1 MEDEAALAAARRVA
15 AQVLEPGASRAEREG
30 VPRATIDA
38 LAAAGLLAIVAPPAL
53 GGVSAGAARD
63 VAEVLAGAG
72 PDAWF
77 VWTQHHMPVSLL
89 TATANAELRERLLPQ
104 LCSTTLA
111 AVAFSHLRRPQPGVT
126 AARTPA
132 GWRID
137 GSVPWLTG
145 WGVADVLALGSLT
158 DTGEVMFAL
167 LPLGADAPSGLRPT
181 APLLLASMQGTRTV
195 GLRLD
200 GVTVPASAVVLQQ
213 PAVQWRAADAARAA
227 HVVPATFGIARAA
240 LDGLRAAGGA
250 AGAAGGAAGAA
261 GAAGAVELADSLA
274 GALDQVRERAY
285 RLIDQ
290 VPAGEC
296 LDERIALRAEALRL
310 TLQATAAGV
319 AAQGGKGMSAEHP
332 AQRLARAALFM
343 LVQAQTPELRTAT
356 LALLGP

>member
-1 MEDEAALAAARRVA
+1 MEDDAALAAAGRVA
-15 AQVLEPGASRAEREG
+15 TLVLAPDAARAEREG

-38 LAAAGLLAIVAPPAL
+38 LAAAGLLALVAPPAL
-53 GGVSAGAARD
+53 GGVSAAAGRQ

-89 TATANAELRERLLPQ
+89 TTTVNTELRDRLLPQ

-126 AARTPA
+126 ATPTPA

-137 GSVPWLTG
+137 GTVPWVTA

-167 LPLGADAPSGLRPT
+167 LPLGADAPAGLRPT
-181 APLLLASMQGTRTV
+181 EPLLLASMQGTRTV

-200 GVTVPASAVVLQQ
+200 AVGVPASAVVLRQ
-213 PAVQWRAADAARAA
+213 PAQVWRAADAARAA
-227 HVVPATFGIARAA
+227 NVVPATFGIARAA

-250 AGAAGGAAGAA
+250 AG
-261 GAAGAVELADSLA
+261 LADSLA
-274 GALDQVRERAY
+274 AALDQVRQRAY
-285 RLIDQ
+285 QLIDD
-290 VPAGEC
+290 VPAGERVE
-296 LDERIALRAEALRL
+296 ERIALRAEALRL
-310 TLQATAAGV
+310 TLQAAAAGV
-319 AAQGGKGMSAEHP
+319 AAQGGKGMSADHP

-343 LVQAQTPELRTAT
+343 LVQAQTPELRAAT
-356 LALLGP
+356 LARLGP

>member
-15 AQVLEPGASRAEREG
+15 AQVLEPDASRAEREG
-30 VPRATIDA
+30 VPRAAIDA

-53 GGVSAGAARD
+53 GGVSAGAARE

-126 AARTPA
+126 ATRTPA

-213 PAVQWRAADAARAA
+213 PAEQWRAADAARAA
-227 HVVPATFGIARAA
+227 NVVPATFGIARAA

-250 AGAAGGAAGAA
+250 AGAVGGAAGT
-261 GAAGAVELADSLA
+261 AGAVELADSLGA
-274 GALDQVRERAY
+274 ALDQVRERAY
-285 RLIDQ
+285 RLIDH
-290 VPAGEC
+290 VPAGKR

-332 AQRLARAALFM
+332 AQRLARASLFM
-343 LVQAQTPELRTAT
+343 LVQAQTPELRAAT

>member
-15 AQVLEPGASRAEREG
+15 AQVLEPDASRAEREG
-30 VPRATIDA
+30 VSRAAIDA

-53 GGVSAGAARD
+53 GGVSAGAARE

-126 AARTPA
+126 ATRTPA

-167 LPLGADAPSGLRPT
+167 LPLGADTPSGLRPT
-181 APLLLASMQGTRTV
+181 PPLLLASMQGTRTV

-200 GVTVPASAVVLQQ
+200 GVDVPASAVVLQQ
-213 PAVQWRAADAARAA
+213 PAEQWRAADAARAA
-227 HVVPATFGIARAA
+227 NVVPATFGIARAA
-240 LDGLRAAGGA
+240 LDGLRAAGGP
-250 AGAAGGAAGAA
+250 GAPGGAAGAP
-261 GAAGAVELADSLA
+261 GADGAVELADSLGA
-274 GALDQVRERAY
+274 ALDQVRERAY
-285 RLIDQ
+285 RLIDH

-296 LDERIALRAEALRL
+296 LDERVALRAEALRL

-343 LVQAQTPELRTAT
+343 LVQAQTPELRAAT

>member
-1 MEDEAALAAARRVA
+1 MEDEAALAAARRLA
-15 AQVLEPGASRAEREG
+15 AQVLEPDASRAEREG

-53 GGVSAGAARD
+53 GGVSAGAARE

-89 TATANAELRERLLPQ
+89 TATANSELRERLLPQ

-126 AARTPA
+126 ATPTPA
-132 GWRID
+132 GWRIN

-167 LPLGADAPSGLRPT
+167 LPLGADAPSGLHPT

-213 PAVQWRAADAARAA
+213 PAETWRAADAARAA
-227 HVVPATFGIARAA
+227 NVVPATFGIARAA

-250 AGAAGGAAGAA
+250 AGT
-261 GAAGAVELADSLA
+261 AAGAVDLADSLA
-274 GALDQVRERAY
+274 AALDQARERAY
-285 RLIDQ
+285 QLIDD
-290 VPAGEC
+290 VPAAEC
-296 LDERIALRAEALRL
+296 VDERIALRAEALQL
-310 TLQATAAGV
+310 TLRATAAGV
-319 AAQGGKGMSAEHP
+319 AAQGGKAMSTEHP

-343 LVQAQTPELRTAT
+343 LVQAQTPKLRAAT